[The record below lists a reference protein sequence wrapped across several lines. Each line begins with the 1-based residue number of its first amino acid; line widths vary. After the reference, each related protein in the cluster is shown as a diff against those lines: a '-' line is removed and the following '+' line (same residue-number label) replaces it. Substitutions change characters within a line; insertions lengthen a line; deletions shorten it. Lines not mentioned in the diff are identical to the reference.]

1 MSCNK
6 NKPDILNNMFGYT
19 LFQVKFKLSDCA
31 THLFALE
38 SAIYMS
44 AGLADYQVKLT

>member
-6 NKPDILNNMFGYT
+6 NKPDILNNVFCNAH
-19 LFQVKFKLSDCA
+19 LQVKFKLSDCA